1 MKKKKKSR
9 QETLWIPH
17 DAVAS
22 SPGHPFY
29 EELERV
35 LREEEFD
42 SFVESKC
49 SPYYAKKQGRPSIP
63 PGVYFRM
70 LLIGYFE
77 RIDSERGICWRCS
90 DSLSLR
96 QFLGLGMEERT
107 PEHSSLSRIRNRLPL
122 EVHESVFGWVLEI
135 LASRGMIDGKT
146 LGVDATTLEA
156 NAALRSIVRRDT
168 GESYES
174 YLKELARKSGIEEPS
189 RADIAKLDKK
199 RPKKGSNKEWV
210 NPNEPDAEIMKM
222 KSGGTDMAHKAEH
235 AVDMSGE
242 GAVIAVTLHGG
253 AKGDTKSLPDTLEKA
268 QSNLQELANNAEYCE
283 RIHEDAGREVVG
295 DKGYH
300 GNDILVELV
309 EQEYRSYISEPERG
323 GRKWKDKQAEQAATY
338 ANRRRIRG
346 TRGKRLIRRRGELLE
361 RPFAHYLEAG
371 GMRRTHLRR
380 HENIL
385 KRLLTHVAGFNLGI
399 LMRNLIGKATPK
411 EYAELNASL
420 IAALLRFVSTIGAR
434 FAPLQSIGRLNL
446 AVPPNHIFLELA
458 HQTFSVSRIGD
469 FFTGL
474 LGATSGYAVF
484 ADQGGDRIERA
495 LFSYSDDVQDAGAY
509 DMVKVIEKSVRR
521 FADLK
526 EFVTKYDP
534 KRIGVNCS
542 ERLAFADGITH
553 EDYTLLSDAIG
564 PQFEKRILS
573 ADIADRGFLVG
584 KGHQ

>member
-107 PEHSSLSRIRNRLPL
+107 PDHSSLSRIRNRLPL
-122 EVHESVFGWVLEI
+122 EVHESVFGWVLEV

-268 QSNLQELANNAEYCE
+268 QSNLQELANNAECCE

-458 HQTFSVSRIGD
+458 HQTFSVSRIGTFSPRCSLGQGAVHD
-469 FFTGL
+469 ARKGGAHRVVSIRRRTSFHSSPPSPLPSGGIDTETMLRLRISSTSALSPASMSSTRL
-474 LGATSGYAVF
+474 LPR
-484 ADQGGDRIERA
+484 QW
-495 LFSYSDDVQDAGAY
+495 
-509 DMVKVIEKSVRR
+509 R
-521 FADLK
+521 F
-526 EFVTKYDP
+526 
-534 KRIGVNCS
+534 
-542 ERLAFADGITH
+542 
-553 EDYTLLSDAIG
+553 
-564 PQFEKRILS
+564 
-573 ADIADRGFLVG
+573 VG
-584 KGHQ
+584 KLLMYFGFPT

>member
-63 PGVYFRM
+63 PGVYCRM

-107 PEHSSLSRIRNRLPL
+107 PDHSSLSRIRNRLPL
-122 EVHESVFGWVLEI
+122 EVHESVFGWVLEV

-235 AVDMSGE
+235 AVG
-242 GAVIAVTLHGG
+242 H
-253 AKGDTKSLPDTLEKA
+253 
-268 QSNLQELANNAEYCE
+268 
-283 RIHEDAGREVVG
+283 
-295 DKGYH
+295 
-300 GNDILVELV
+300 
-309 EQEYRSYISEPERG
+309 ERG
-323 GRKWKDKQAEQAATY
+323 RCGNCRDAS
-338 ANRRRIRG
+338 RRREG
-346 TRGKRLIRRRGELLE
+346 
-361 RPFAHYLEAG
+361 
-371 GMRRTHLRR
+371 
-380 HENIL
+380 
-385 KRLLTHVAGFNLGI
+385 
-399 LMRNLIGKATPK
+399 
-411 EYAELNASL
+411 
-420 IAALLRFVSTIGAR
+420 
-434 FAPLQSIGRLNL
+434 
-446 AVPPNHIFLELA
+446 
-458 HQTFSVSRIGD
+458 
-469 FFTGL
+469 
-474 LGATSGYAVF
+474 
-484 ADQGGDRIERA
+484 
-495 LFSYSDDVQDAGAY
+495 
-509 DMVKVIEKSVRR
+509 
-521 FADLK
+521 
-526 EFVTKYDP
+526 
-534 KRIGVNCS
+534 
-542 ERLAFADGITH
+542 
-553 EDYTLLSDAIG
+553 
-564 PQFEKRILS
+564 
-573 ADIADRGFLVG
+573 
-584 KGHQ
+584 